1 MSQDLVGTT
10 VRVDGRCL
18 SNLCRHQSFSSRQC
32 KDIHSHRPVQ
42 EWCDGK
48 SATLYFLSI
57 YCILRHEGIEGEKL
71 EFTQVLSP
79 SEKFCYDT
87 SKVIGFGIP
96 SLPDK
101 LFYCAHFRNSR
112 NPLRLVIGCCKDIR
126 LDPQVFVLWCEEGP
140 HLSVS
145 RIGEP

>member
-1 MSQDLVGTT
+1 MGGVNPICAVTFLSICANAKTYIPTDLSKK
-10 VRVDGRCL
+10 R
-18 SNLCRHQSFSSRQC
+18 
-32 KDIHSHRPVQ
+32 
-42 EWCDGK
+42 CDGK

-57 YCILRHEGIEGEKL
+57 YCISRHAGIEGEKL
-71 EFTQVLSP
+71 EFMHVLSS

-87 SKVIGFGIP
+87 RKVIGFGIP